1 MENRDRIVVDLA
13 SSRSG
18 LPKGLIQPAKKCHTL
33 QTSKENTCVASSPN
47 SVVLWGARIPDF
59 IGVDGHRAVEILR
72 WADSFVD
79 LAAAVLPIIEA
90 GDYVAPNRLTE
101 LQAKGLADSHGKL
114 TILGAKLAYHLREY
128 NRQSDPEEACDLAE
142 YMEFGNDSRLLD
154 IGCGAGQTLFRL
166 QRFGLAECVGIDHDI
181 ESMAWGYRMQPRL
194 GANPVDFVCAS
205 GEAIPFANN
214 RFTHVISRVALN
226 YMHQACV
233 VKEVV
238 RVLESGGILS
248 FRVMNVG
255 YYLRLLSKARS
266 IRRVAANLYKLG
278 WGCVAVLTGFQFQ
291 PQRRLAAKETF
302 APLFRLRKLL
312 HKAGCDVLH
321 WKNNTTFLGFP
332 DSTTLVAKKRR

>member
-1 MENRDRIVVDLA
+1 MENCDRVEIDLA

-33 QTSKENTCVASSPN
+33 QTSKGNICEASLAN
-47 SVVLWGARIPDF
+47 SVVLWGGRIPDF
-59 IGVDGHRAVEILR
+59 IDVDGRRAVEILG
-72 WADSFVD
+72 WSDSFVN
-79 LAAAVLPIIEA
+79 LAAAELPIIRA
-90 GDYVAPNRLTE
+90 GDYVAPNLMTE
-101 LQAKGLADSHGKL
+101 LQAEGLADSHGKL
-114 TILGAKLAYHLREY
+114 TELGEKLAYHLVEY
-128 NRQSDPEEACDLAE
+128 NRQSDPSEAYDLAE
-142 YMEFGNDSRLLD
+142 YMELGNESRILD

-166 QRFGLAECVGIDHDI
+166 QRFGPAECIGIDYDI
-181 ESMAWGYRMQPRL
+181 ESLAWGCRWQTIVA
-194 GANPVDFVCAS
+194 ANPVNYVCAS

-214 RFTHVISRVALN
+214 RFTHVFSRVALN

-238 RVLESGGILS
+238 RVMEPGGMLS

-255 YYLRLLSKARS
+255 YYLRLLSKSRN
-266 IRRVAANLYKLG
+266 IQRVIANLYKLG
-278 WGCVAVLTGFQFQ
+278 WGCVAALTGFQFQ

-312 HKAGCDVLH
+312 RKAGCDVVH

-332 DSTTLVAKKRR
+332 DSTTLIAKKRR

>member
-1 MENRDRIVVDLA
+1 MENCDRVVIDLA

-18 LPKGLIQPAKKCHTL
+18 LPKGLIQPAIKHKTL
-33 QTSKENTCVASSPN
+33 QTSTENTCVASLPN
-47 SVVLWGARIPDF
+47 SVVLWGGRIPDF
-59 IGVDGHRAVEILR
+59 IGVDGRHGVEILG
-72 WADSFVD
+72 WSDSFVD

-90 GDYVAPNRLTE
+90 GDYVAPNLVTE

-114 TILGAKLAYHLREY
+114 TKLGAKLAYHLREY

-154 IGCGAGQTLFRL
+154 VGCGAGQTLFRL

-194 GANPVDFVCAS
+194 GTNPVDFVCAS
-205 GEAIPFANN
+205 GEAIPFAEN
-214 RFTHVISRVALN
+214 RFTHILSRVALN
-226 YMHQACV
+226 YIHQKHAV
-233 VKEVV
+233 REAV
-238 RVLESGGILS
+238 RVLEPGGMLS

-278 WGCVAVLTGFQFQ
+278 WGCVAALTGFQFQ
-291 PQRRLAAKETF
+291 PQHRLAAKEIF
-302 APLFRLRKLL
+302 ATLFRLRKLL